1 MRMAL
6 HYHFIACE
14 CLGVGG
20 SMVQIPSG
28 IWPVAERDPVF
39 ALVGDKVLTLNV
51 SAFER
56 LNLKARYAPW
66 PEG

>member
-6 HYHFIACE
+6 HYRFAACE
-14 CLGVGG
+14 CLGAGG

-39 ALVGDKVLTLNV
+39 ALVGEKVLALNAP
-51 SAFER
+51 AFEQ
-56 LNLKARYAPW
+56 LKLQGKVRPL
-66 PEG
+66 P